1 VPRAIA
7 AGVRVNFS
15 DPAAKDKLMTL
26 NEMDDTDPEQPQAS
40 PTIEERP
47 GRNPDE
53 AGRLTAR
60 YAGLDGPELLRSL
73 IDREFFGRLAV
84 VSSFGA
90 ESAAILAMVA
100 EIDRTTPVLFLDTGK
115 LFGETLRYRD
125 RLVARLGLS
134 DVRTIAPD
142 PVKLSSADPDG
153 MLWLRDPD
161 ACCRL
166 RKVEPLGRALTGFA
180 AWVSGRKR
188 YHGAE
193 RTALPVFETDA
204 DGRVKINP
212 LAGWSR
218 ARVIG
223 ELLRRDLP
231 RHPLEA
237 EGYLSIGCYTC
248 TDRVPRGEDLRA
260 GRWRGL
266 DKSECG
272 IHFTS
277 PPRRIKP

>member
-1 VPRAIA
+1 
-7 AGVRVNFS
+7 
-15 DPAAKDKLMTL
+15 MTL
-26 NEMDDTDPEQPQAS
+26 NEVDDSDSERPSTW
-40 PTIEERP
+40 PTIEGP
-47 GRNPDE
+47 DGRDTDT

-60 YAGLDGPELLRSL
+60 YAGLDGSDLLRPL
-73 IDREFFGRLAV
+73 IEREFFGRLAV

-100 EIDRTTPVLFLDTGK
+100 EIDQTTPVLFLDTGK

-125 RLVARLGLS
+125 RLVDRLGLT
-134 DVRTIAPD
+134 DIRTMTPD
-142 PVKLSSADPDG
+142 PVALASADADG
-153 MLWLRDPD
+153 MLWLHDPD

-166 RKVEPLGRALTGFA
+166 RKVEPLGRALAGVS

-188 YHGAE
+188 YHGGE
-193 RTALPVFETDA
+193 RTELPVFETDL
-204 DGRVKINP
+204 DGRIKINP
-212 LAGWSR
+212 LAGWSQ

-248 TDRVPRGEDLRA
+248 TDRVQPGEDLRA
-260 GRWRGL
+260 GRWRGI
-266 DKSECG
+266 DKDECG
-272 IHFTS
+272 IHFTA
-277 PPRRIKP
+277 PRRVTP